1 MPGEASRMN
10 IEAWAAWS
18 TLDGFGRDFDTMAG
32 NFLPLRIEA
41 VNAECTRYADSDGIR
56 WRVLEIERKVLAE
69 RRVHAKNTQK
79 KS

>member
-1 MPGEASRMN
+1 M
-10 IEAWAAWS
+10 
-18 TLDGFGRDFDTMAG
+18 
-32 NFLPLRIEA
+32 PLRIEA